1 MSFDNKCRME
11 VILLIVK
18 IKTLDEIINNLEK
31 AIVEYKYKRD
41 EESLLF
47 INGVSI
53 MVSLKIVE
61 QRDGID
67 KLRQMIE
74 ETHFTTSLFN
84 INTN

>member
-1 MSFDNKCRME
+1 MSFDNKDRME
-11 VILLIVK
+11 VILLIIK